1 MILIIIAI
9 FLLFPPVKRRK
20 GIMTIAPPEKELIE
34 FPSFTERWLIQE
46 ILFKLG
52 QPAFRC
58 NIQKFGLFVYRN
70 KPCDGSNGFLLGSIP
85 NAPLTNSN
93 QILISLILIRPIFV
107 L

>member
-1 MILIIIAI
+1 MILILIAI
-9 FLLFPPVKRRK
+9 FFLFPPVKRRK
-20 GIMTIAPPEKELIE
+20 GIMTIAPPIEINIHE

-46 ILFKLG
+46 TLFKLG

-85 NAPLTNSN
+85 DAPL
-93 QILISLILIRPIFV
+93 ILNIP
-107 L
+107 